1 MKITPSSSITFQVFF
16 EKGIDPLHVAAA
28 KGQVDMVRRLIRWVA
43 AGMAR
48 NEGSS
53 NENECCMEGSFI
65 LFGIS
70 QHALI
75 QIVLLLFTKYT
86 VNNTNKYECK
96 KY

>member
-43 AGMAR
+43 DGRAR

-53 NENECCMEGSFI
+53 YENEYCMEGSFI
-65 LFGIS
+65 LFGIATRPDS
-70 QHALI
+70 DSI
-75 QIVLLLFTKYT
+75 IVIHEIYSDQYK
-86 VNNTNKYECK
+86 
-96 KY
+96 